1 MLFANVFENKLFWTV
16 VTPSSTFYELLFH
29 TMIVLFA
36 SFLCLQ
42 FEFIIFNHKNIS
54 KIDTGSQFHQHFT
67 SHIPKTQVDL
77 WFDSLF
83 AFLGFSCVK
92 AFYWWVK
99 STPTVTTSSRMD
111 PFFQSKLVS
120 WCAGLQLLRHPQRSA
135 GSGNGGRA
143 SQLSPQ
149 RDSSTLAKRA
159 TGVNFIN
166 VLRTAFTPVAP
177 QSVIIQ
183 SSYQYLFTLLRST
196 SVKAVCKTLVKLSP
210 GFNFDNILHTAF
222 TLVDPESAKN
232 TDKSSVSFY
241 TFGICE
247 RKSCT

>member
-1 MLFANVFENKLFWTV
+1 MLDIQTLILWIMICKKYFGFPKFKKICFLHFLLWILHWCCLLTFFENKLFWTV

-149 RDSSTLAKRA
+149 RDL
-159 TGVNFIN
+159 
-166 VLRTAFTPVAP
+166 
-177 QSVIIQ
+177 
-183 SSYQYLFTLLRST
+183 
-196 SVKAVCKTLVKLSP
+196 CKTLVKLSP